1 MKTGTPKPNCE
12 WSTQE
17 PHQRSPSVTKNK
29 LPRLLSYGSPWRQSP
44 VLYPGVVLP
53 KVSGENRSIAHTLQ
67 RRTVRFWFC
76 PMWCASLHKFNLPT
90 KESVSRVAQSV
101 KSRAPA
107 VGDLEDLEGSSG
119 QKVGMR
125 PSILWENWQNRT
137 SDKIFSG
144 ESFMNPI
151 SHIFSYLEKH

>member
-1 MKTGTPKPNCE
+1 
-12 WSTQE
+12 
-17 PHQRSPSVTKNK
+17 
-29 LPRLLSYGSPWRQSP
+29 
-44 VLYPGVVLP
+44 
-53 KVSGENRSIAHTLQ
+53 
-67 RRTVRFWFC
+67 
-76 PMWCASLHKFNLPT
+76 LHKFNLPT

-125 PSILWENWQNRT
+125 LSILWENWQNRT